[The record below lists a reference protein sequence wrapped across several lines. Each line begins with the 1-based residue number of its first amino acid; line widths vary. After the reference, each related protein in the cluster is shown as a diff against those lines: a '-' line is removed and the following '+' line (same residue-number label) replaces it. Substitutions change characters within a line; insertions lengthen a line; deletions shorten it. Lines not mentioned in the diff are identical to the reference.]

1 MPIWSVGVSAE
12 LRVAVRVGGFGIEWV
27 WVHRMEVSEFFAHPT
42 EPCYCFS
49 MLIGIAM
56 HLAE

>member
-27 WVHRMEVSEFFAHPT
+27 VRS
-42 EPCYCFS
+42 
-49 MLIGIAM
+49 
-56 HLAE
+56 